1 MVNIFC
7 TSKLK
12 EFLKPIVDTS
22 KHIENN
28 EQWNAHLFYLEGR
41 KCIIFLN
48 KETIYSFVLFDILK
62 KDISNIRRLF
72 IDGFINKL
80 YEDEILELKDELV
93 LRMKYENTRFLPTNN
108 DKRAIGSINDC
119 ISRITFSPI
128 YNKCSLNEAKDYVK
142 KELNDT
148 PMGAVK
154 YQFPVDLM
162 KEKIKNNS

>member
-1 MVNIFC
+1 MVNVFC

-12 EFLKPIVDTS
+12 EFLKPLVDTS
-22 KHIENN
+22 KPIVNN
-28 EQWNAHLFYLEGR
+28 EQWNAHLLYLEGR

-128 YNKCSLNEAKDYVK
+128 YNKCSLKEAEIYVEK
-142 KELNDT
+142 NLNDI

-154 YQFPVDLM
+154 YQFPTDLM
-162 KEKIKNNS
+162 KEKIKNNR